1 MPTSKRK
8 LAEQILYRIYGG
20 VHTTSSPIQIEDVFE
35 AINQKINALIK
46 AEVFSVT
53 LATGDTIPEGLMT
66 ATYENIDVVTYGK
79 RSKAV
84 LPAMP
89 VRLPRNMGVFEI
101 YIDEVLN
108 QPTQPSIPIALVLT
122 TEDGFNLTTED
133 GQNITL

>member
-1 MPTSKRK
+1 MSTSKRK
-8 LAEQILYRIYGG
+8 IAEQILYRLNGG
-20 VHTTSSPIQIEDVFE
+20 IHSTVSPVQIEDVYE

-66 ATYENIDVVTYGK
+66 ATYENIAVVPYGR
-79 RSKAV
+79 RSKAI

-101 YIDEVLN
+101 WVDEVLD
-108 QPTQPSIPIALVLT
+108 QPTQPTPPDALVLT
-122 TEDGFNLTTED
+122 TEDGVFLTTED

>member
-8 LAEQILYRIYGG
+8 LAEQVLYRLYGG
-20 VHTTSSPIQIEDVFE
+20 VNTSSSPVQIEDVYE

-53 LATGDTIPEGLMT
+53 LASGDTIPEGLMT
-66 ATYENIDVVTYGK
+66 ATYENIPVVPYGK
-79 RSKAV
+79 RSKAI

-101 YIDEVLN
+101 WNDTISDGFDTEMPVNYLLTEDRID
-108 QPTQPSIPIALVLT
+108 IT
-122 TEDGFNLTTED
+122 TEDGKIITT
-133 GQNITL
+133 